1 MYSELMN
8 VIKKSV
14 SKGMILPFIDKV
26 KKDIDNYYYIV
37 TLKNINSMEL
47 INEEQYLKKF
57 CEELKQQL
65 DNVVTSSSD
74 GEMLNGLC
82 GAYNSFRDIAYHNN
96 IIDHFNM
103 LKEDFYRNIL
113 STFK

>member
-8 VIKKSV
+8 IVKKSV
-14 SKGMILPFIDKV
+14 SKNTIVPFLDKV
-26 KKDIDNYYYIV
+26 KRDIDDYFYIA
-37 TLKNINSMEL
+37 TLKNMNSMEL
-47 INEEQYLKKF
+47 INEEQYLERF
-57 CEELKQQL
+57 CGELKKQL
-65 DNVVTSSSD
+65 DDAVAYYSD
-74 GEMLNGLC
+74 SEMLKGLC
-82 GAYNSFRDIAYHNN
+82 GVYNSFRDVAYHNN